1 MKFAR
6 VFRLP
11 ENLHKGSSLAVIN
24 AQLTLRETQNME
36 NIIIRRPWS
45 RRLFFLEQGLGEH
58 GEFYKGKKPWKSM
71 SFSLKIIT

>member
-6 VFRLP
+6 VFRLFP
-11 ENLHKGSSLAVIN
+11 ENLHKGSSLVVIN

-45 RRLFFLEQGLGEH
+45 PLLFLERGMEKH
-58 GEFYKGKKPWKSM
+58 GEFYEEGKKPWKSV
-71 SFSLKIIT
+71 SFS